1 MEFAVSGYSLYTV
14 NIVTTTT
21 SRYIYVA
28 KIVMVFQ
35 TVLEPFLPVIPN
47 DSKLGNSIKI
57 IIKNYLFVRMQYI
70 FRLYARKYLFFLPHT
85 K

>member
-1 MEFAVSGYSLYTV
+1 MVYTV
-14 NIVTTTT
+14 NIVTTAT

-28 KIVMVFQ
+28 KSVTVFQ
-35 TVLEPFLPVIPN
+35 IVLEPFLPVISN

-57 IIKNYLFVRMQYI
+57 IIKNYLFVRMHI
-70 FRLYARKYLFFLPHT
+70 IHPSIICSKVSVFLPHT